1 MQRKLNHDDLLSSIS
16 YSSQHDNFNNSISTM
31 NNVYTSI
38 INIDTM
44 SLVKQLTYSDLEL
57 LSLSQ
62 PGDIIRFDDTSK
74 KFPITIIVEEFSH
87 ADGGC
92 TNCCLYDIGCEIP
105 ISNTVTNGNNFKEIH
120 YCNINDTRNRF
131 LIK

>member
-16 YSSQHDNFNNSISTM
+16 YSTAN
-31 NNVYTSI
+31 
-38 INIDTM
+38 M

-74 KFPITIIVEEFSH
+74 KFPITITVEEFSH

-92 TNCCLYDIGCEIP
+92 TNCCLYDINCEIP
-105 ISNTVTNGNNFKEIH
+105 ISNTVITNDNNFKEFH